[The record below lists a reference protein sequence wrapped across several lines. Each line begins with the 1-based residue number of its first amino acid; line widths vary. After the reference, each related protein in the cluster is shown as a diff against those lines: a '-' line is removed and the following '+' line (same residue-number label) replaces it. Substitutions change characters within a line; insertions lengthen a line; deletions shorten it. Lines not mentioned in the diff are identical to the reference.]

1 MIGAGF
7 KGLGK
12 RLVAVAVV
20 SIRNW
25 NFEADGASEE
35 VEVRE
40 LLAVTV
46 FLNSTVN
53 ALGYSA

>member
-1 MIGAGF
+1 
-7 KGLGK
+7 
-12 RLVAVAVV
+12 VV